1 MAKKIIIL
9 FGPPGAGKGTQS
21 ELLKDKLGYYYFE
34 TSKILEEAF
43 KSEDLEKSFEIEGK
57 SYKIKDEKDLWV
69 KGILCSPPF
78 VTQLV
83 KEKINELFNQDKSLV
98 IAGSPRTVYEGEKII
113 PFLKDLYGKENIK
126 FVLIELSSEQTVFRN
141 SHRRIC
147 ELMRHPILYTEE
159 TNDLKIC
166 PIDGSKLVRREG
178 LDDLE
183 TIKTRLNEYK
193 ERTFPLVELFASQ
206 GIKAKKIKGEQSVA
220 DVHKDIL
227 EAVK

>member
-1 MAKKIIIL
+1 MQKQVIIL

-34 TSKILEEAF
+34 TSKILEETF
-43 KSEDLEKSFEIEGK
+43 KVGDLNKSFEIEGK
-57 SYKIKDEKDLWV
+57 KYNVKDEKDLWL

-83 KEKINELFNQDKSLV
+83 KEKIQELFNQDKSLV
-98 IAGSPRTVYEGEKII
+98 IAGSPRTIYEGERII
-113 PFLKDLYGKENIK
+113 PFLKDLYKKENIK
-126 FVLIELSSEQTVFRN
+126 FVLIELSPEQTIYRN
-141 SHRRIC
+141 SHRRLC
-147 ELMRHPILYTEE
+147 ELIRHPILYSEE
-159 TNDLKIC
+159 TKYLKIC

-178 LDDLE
+178 LDDPE

-193 ERTFPLVELFASQ
+193 ERTLPLVELFEKND
-206 GIKAKKIKGEQSVA
+206 ILAKKINGEQSVA

-227 EAVK
+227 EAIK